1 MRSNPVAE
9 VFFVMMGQ
17 KIYTLTMSFLED
29 SLSGSIFSE
38 VVWNYKL
45 DYFHDR
51 IYFPN
56 IGCHGNKKDNF
67 PVMIVTVATRKKTIL
82 QKLESDRFKPP
93 LQKVG

>member
-45 DYFHDR
+45 DYFRDR

-82 QKLESDRFKPP
+82 QKLESDRFKLP
-93 LQKVG
+93 LQKLG